1 MSDTLTAAKREKI
14 GSRASMRLRAEGLV
28 PAVLYGHKEAPQS
41 LSLLLTE
48 LRKSLAHKAKVINL
62 TGDASGQAIVQAV
75 QWDTFHRD
83 LLHIDLLRVD
93 ANERVHVTVPLE
105 MKGDAPGLDEGGV
118 VTVVVD
124 HIEIEAPPA
133 SIPEVVHVDL
143 SNLHLGDSL
152 TAGDITDLPE
162 GAKLLTDAE
171 TVLVH
176 CVPTAG
182 SSKEDEAAAAAA
194 VPEVIKKGG
203 EKAAEKA

>member
-48 LRKSLAHKAKVINL
+48 LRKSLAHKAKVVNL
-62 TGDASGQAIVQAV
+62 TGDASGQAIVQAL

-83 LLHIDLLRVD
+83 LLHVDLLRVD
-93 ANERVHVTVPLE
+93 AGERVHVTVPME
-105 MKGDAPGLDEGGV
+105 IKGEAVGLDEGGV

-124 HIEIEAPPA
+124 HVEIEAAPA
-133 SIPEVVHVDL
+133 SIPEVLHVDVT
-143 SNLHLGDSL
+143 NLHMGENL

-162 GAKLLTDAE
+162 GAKLLTDAD
-171 TVLVH
+171 TVLVQ
-176 CVPTAG
+176 CVAPAG
-182 SSKEDEAAAAAA
+182 ASKEDEAAAAAP

-203 EKAAEKA
+203 EKEAE